1 MIALSEPRKGGGLL
15 SSLALAAIAAT
26 LLSGAGCTG
35 NIGDGGPRGGGP
47 ATQCGVDIKARP
59 GLRLS
64 SVQYINTI
72 RDLVGDDGFEA
83 ELEDEPG
90 LITQRA
96 ARQLRDAAEKI
107 IARRGQWTREV
118 FPCDTNGAE
127 DLGCRDAFIDGFGRR
142 AFRRALTDTEKER
155 LRDTYDFARGE
166 ALDFDDAMGVVLQVM
181 LQSPAFV
188 YLFEDGVAESTD
200 NVRLLTDYE
209 VAARLSYFLWSSTP
223 DDDLMT
229 AAATGDLSTVDGLR
243 AQAERLL
250 GDPRAKD
257 SINEY
262 MAEFLQLNGGE
273 LHHPLEQVTKD
284 PSLYP
289 EVDAALLAAMRVET
303 NALMERVVF
312 DGNGTFE
319 DLLTT
324 REAYVNGP
332 LATLYGVAN
341 APPDAD
347 TFEWVTLPDNRAGVL
362 TRAAFLTTYST
373 ATVTAPIRR
382 GVWIRRELLCHQL
395 GDPPLNVDDTPLEG
409 GANGEGD
416 VLTVR
421 EATDVRT
428 MNEGQ
433 CAGCHSQINPLGYAF
448 EGFDAIGRTQETEVV
463 SGEPVD
469 TVTDITGT
477 DFNGSI
483 PDAVAMSEALAASED
498 ARSCFANKFLEG
510 ALGGQAPDACGGT
523 ADAFVA
529 DGDIKSL
536 LISIIASEEFRY
548 LNVGE

>member
-1 MIALSEPRKGGGLL
+1 LRCQSQKKWGGLL

-35 NIGDGGPRGGGP
+35 TIGGAPDGRSGVRPT
-47 ATQCGVDIKARP
+47 TQCAVDIKARP

-96 ARQLRDAAEKI
+96 ARQLRDAAEDI

-118 FPCDTNGAE
+118 FPCDTSGAE

-166 ALDFDDAMGVVLQVM
+166 ALDFDDAMGVLLQVM

-200 NVRLLTDYE
+200 DVRLLTDYE

-229 AAATGDLSTVDGLR
+229 AAAAGDLSTVDGLR

-303 NALMERVVF
+303 NALIERVVF

-341 APPDAD
+341 APP
-347 TFEWVTLPDNRAGVL
+347 
-362 TRAAFLTTYST
+362 
-373 ATVTAPIRR
+373 I
-382 GVWIRRELLCHQL
+382 
-395 GDPPLNVDDTPLEG
+395 
-409 GANGEGD
+409 
-416 VLTVR
+416 
-421 EATDVRT
+421 
-428 MNEGQ
+428 
-433 CAGCHSQINPLGYAF
+433 
-448 EGFDAIGRTQETEVV
+448 
-463 SGEPVD
+463 
-469 TVTDITGT
+469 
-477 DFNGSI
+477 
-483 PDAVAMSEALAASED
+483 AASPVPTH
-498 ARSCFANKFLEG
+498 R
-510 ALGGQAPDACGGT
+510 
-523 ADAFVA
+523 
-529 DGDIKSL
+529 
-536 LISIIASEEFRY
+536 
-548 LNVGE
+548 